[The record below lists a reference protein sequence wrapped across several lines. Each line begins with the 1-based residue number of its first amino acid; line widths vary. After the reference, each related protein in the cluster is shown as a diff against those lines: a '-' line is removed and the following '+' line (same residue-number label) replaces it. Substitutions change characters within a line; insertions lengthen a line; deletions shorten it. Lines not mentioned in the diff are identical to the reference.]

1 MIEVSGITFSYN
13 EKEVLK
19 EISFNIQKG
28 ERVVLLGCNGSG
40 KSTLLKVLNGLIF
53 PEKGKYIFKG
63 QIVEKSIFKNPDFSK
78 NFRKLNVMLFQSPD
92 VMIFNPTC
100 YDEIAFGLRQL
111 DFPEKEVREIVL
123 KWAKLL
129 EIEKY
134 LEIPP
139 FELSGGEKQ
148 KLILACLLALEPEL
162 LLLDE
167 PMANLDPK
175 SQGYIIDLLWELA
188 VTSIISTHNL
198 GLAPELGERAI
209 LLSEDHKIIYD
220 GFIEELLSREEILI
234 EANLVHKH
242 KHRHRELAHS
252 HYHKH

>member
-19 EISFNIQKG
+19 EISFKIEER

-40 KSTLLKVLNGLIF
+40 KSTILKILNGLIF
-53 PEKGKYIFKG
+53 PEKGKYFFKG
-63 QIVEKSIFKNPDFSK
+63 QSIEKGSFKNAEFSK
-78 NFRKLNVMLFQSPD
+78 NFRKSNVMLFQSPD

-111 DFPEKEVREIVL
+111 DLPEKETREIVL
-123 KWAKLL
+123 RWAKLL

-134 LEIPP
+134 LNIPP

-148 KLILACLLALEPEL
+148 KLILACLLALQPEV

-175 SQGYIIDLLWELA
+175 SQGYIIDLLWDLP

-198 GLAPELGERAI
+198 SLAPELGERAI

-220 GFIEELLSREEILI
+220 GAIEELLSKEELLI
-234 EANLVHKH
+234 EANLIHKHKH
-242 KHRHRELAHS
+242 KHRQLAHS

>member
-19 EISFNIQKG
+19 EISFKIEKG

-40 KSTLLKVLNGLIF
+40 KSTLLKILNGLIF
-53 PEKGKYIFKG
+53 PEKGKYFFKG
-63 QIVEKSIFKNPDFSK
+63 KSVKKDSFKNPEFSK

-111 DFPEKEVREIVL
+111 GFPEREVREIVL
-123 KWAKLL
+123 KWAKPL

-134 LEIPP
+134 LNIPP

-148 KLILACLLALEPEL
+148 KLILACLLALQPEV

-167 PMANLDPK
+167 PMANLDPR
-175 SQGYIIDLLWELA
+175 SQGYIIDLLWELPI
-188 VTSIISTHNL
+188 TSIISTHNL
-198 GLAPELGERAI
+198 SLAPELGERAI

-220 GFIEELLSREEILI
+220 GVIEELLSREEILI

-242 KHRHRELAHS
+242 KHKHRQLTHS

>member
-1 MIEVSGITFSYN
+1 MIELKDISFSYN
-13 EKEVLK
+13 GKLILSN
-19 EISFNIQKG
+19 ISFKVEKG

-40 KSTLLKVLNGLIF
+40 KTTLLKILNGLLF
-53 PEKGKYIFKG
+53 PEKGEYFFKG
-63 QIVEKSIFKNPDFSK
+63 EKVQKESFKNKKFLK
-78 NFRKLNVMLFQSPD
+78 NFRKSNVMLFQSPD

-111 DFPEKEVREIVL
+111 NFDEKEIKEIVL
-123 KWAKLL
+123 KWARIF
-129 EIEKY
+129 EIERY
-134 LEIPP
+134 LSVSP

-175 SQGYIIDLLWELA
+175 SQGFIIDLLWELPI
-188 VTSIISTHNL
+188 TTIISTHNL
-198 GLAPELGERAI
+198 SQAPELGSRTI
-209 LLSEDHKIIYD
+209 LLSESHEILFDGEIEKILNL
-220 GFIEELLSREEILI
+220 EELLI
-234 EANLVHKH
+234 EANLIHKH
-242 KHRHRELAHS
+242 KHKHVDLLHT